1 MPVPTSEMAPE
12 VHHIAL
18 DTIFH
23 GIEHSVSTPDLPVH
37 QYRGIKYASV
47 LARFRQSKLFASYPP
62 VTDATK
68 YGPIC
73 PQIRNMK
80 SFEEIM
86 FGLTEDELPKHPS
99 LKQNEFEC
107 LNLNITCPGGLTPR
121 SHVPVM
127 VWVHG
132 GNDRGSGSSWAY
144 DGGHLV
150 RKSSL
155 LGKPIIM
162 VTFNFRL
169 GLFGFAASPAIR
181 EDNKV
186 AGDDGVGNYGLKDQ
200 RMLLEWLH
208 HYIADFGGDPNN
220 ITLFGESTGAADI
233 MCHLLSTPNEHR
245 PLFHR
250 AIIQSAVMEYNLPD
264 VATAGWQMNRLMSTL
279 RATTVDQLRSVE
291 PEQLVQFGQTMRTV
305 DDGAF
310 LRPGWKDSFVPEDHH
325 RHHHRVEQQ
334 QRLKSSSSKTRSSS
348 RRKLHGHSHS
358 RSRPRPAASSQPG
371 VSISASLRHL
381 PPHLQPLI
389 IGDCAADSSLWSTPI
404 SYWTAHSVHR
414 RLKAVCQSLS
424 KSSALLNAYD
434 IVASPYANDVEAEVE
449 NIERI
454 SELVNDARVAWPTEC
469 LAVNAK
475 RERGNKGVWR
485 YVWDQDGPTRHAPH
499 HASELIYLFDNVP
512 GIAKTPEDMFPDT
525 FSSFDDDSDLSEV
538 AASTTSGL
546 VTDSLRPP
554 ALVKR
559 RRSSTSRDEGFDVV
573 MMELNL
579 DGVDRGISSPAS
591 SYVPDGWMAPI
602 VDTYS
607 YARVRDTIQEKW
619 IAFAH
624 GETPWNE
631 EKVWVFGPE
640 AETGERSRWIFDGRR
655 RREIWKEVLEPLGMS
670 LVMKVGAELSRGPPL
685 RG

>member
-1 MPVPTSEMAPE
+1 MPVSIPELAPE

-23 GIEHSVSTPDLPVH
+23 GIEHPISTPDLPIH

-47 LARFRQSKLFASYPP
+47 PARFRQSKLFASYPA
-62 VTDATK
+62 VTDASK

-80 SFEEIM
+80 SFEEMM
-86 FGLTEDELPKHPS
+86 FGLTEDEVPKQVP
-99 LKQNEFEC
+99 LKQSEFEC
-107 LNLNITCPGGLTPR
+107 LNLNITCPGGVNSR
-121 SHVPVM
+121 SHLPVM

-132 GNDRGSGSSWAY
+132 GLDRGSGSSWAY

-150 RKSSL
+150 RKSML
-155 LGKPIIM
+155 LQKPVIM

-181 EDNKV
+181 EDNKA
-186 AGDDGVGNYGLKDQ
+186 AGEEGVGNYGLKDQ
-200 RMLLEWLH
+200 RVLLEWLH
-208 HYIADFGGDPNN
+208 QYIADFGGDPRN
-220 ITLFGESTGAADI
+220 ITLFGESSGAADI
-233 MCHLLSTPNEHR
+233 MCHLLSTSNEHR

-279 RATTVDQLRSVE
+279 RATTLEQLRSIE
-291 PEQLVQFGQTMRTV
+291 PDQLVQFGQTMRTV

-310 LRPGWKDSFVPEDHH
+310 LRPNWKESFVPEDHH

-334 QRLKSSSSKTRSSS
+334 HRLISSSKTRSSS
-348 RRKLHGHSHS
+348 RRKLHQSHS

-371 VSISASLRHL
+371 VPISATLRHL

-389 IGDCAADSSLWSTPI
+389 IGDCGADSSLWSTTI
-404 SYWTAHSVHR
+404 SYWTAPAVAR

-424 KSSALLNAYD
+424 KTSALLNAYD
-434 IVASPYANDVEAEVE
+434 IVASPYANDVEAEMENVE
-449 NIERI
+449 HIA
-454 SELVNDARVAWPTEC
+454 ELVNDARVAWPTEC
-469 LAVNAK
+469 LAANAK

-485 YVWDQDGPTRHAPH
+485 YVWDQDGPARHAPH

-512 GIAKTPEDMFPDT
+512 GVAKTPKDFFPDT
-525 FSSFDDDSDLSEV
+525 FSVFDDDEGDVTEV
-538 AASTTSGL
+538 AASAMSGL
-546 VTDSLRPP
+546 AMEDVKQLR
-554 ALVKR
+554 KR
-559 RRSSTSRDEGFDVV
+559 TRSSLSRDDGFDQ
-573 MMELNL
+573 MMLDVDLNN
-579 DGVDRGISSPAS
+579 VDSRISSPAS
-591 SYVPDGWMAPI
+591 TFVHDGWMAPI
-602 VDTYS
+602 VDSFS
-607 YARVRDTIQEKW
+607 YTRVRDAIQDKW
-619 IAFAH
+619 IAFAN

-631 EKVWVFGPE
+631 DKVWVFGPE
-640 AETGERSRWIFDGRR
+640 GETGERSRWIFEGRR
-655 RREIWKEVLEPLGMS
+655 RRCLWKEVLEPLGMS
-670 LVMKVGAELSRGPPL
+670 LVMKVGGELSRGPPL